1 LSARSAEHYDGRLAN
16 HRKHDQP
23 GAGSRRK
30 PAPPPWLRAGVRSWR
45 RGRHQ
50 SLRPTGLIIGLSK
63 NALPYK
69 TLLLRGKSICGT
81 AATIAVQET
90 ILLSSIGVS
99 WLASAVAAQET
110 IFLSSIRGSYYSIF
124 DSLPGK
130 ARRAAITTNKALHF
144 NHLRLKHSGFDR
156 FPDRFVFHQ
165 FQIFLLLQRG

>member
-1 LSARSAEHYDGRLAN
+1 LSARSAEHYDGRLAS

-81 AATIAVQET
+81 AATVAVQET
-90 ILLSSIGVS
+90 IL
-99 WLASAVAAQET
+99 
-110 IFLSSIRGSYYSIF
+110 LSSIRGSYYSIF

-156 FPDRFVFHQ
+156 FRDRFVFHQ
-165 FQIFLLLQRG
+165 FQIFLLLQRGAAKARPRQLWGR